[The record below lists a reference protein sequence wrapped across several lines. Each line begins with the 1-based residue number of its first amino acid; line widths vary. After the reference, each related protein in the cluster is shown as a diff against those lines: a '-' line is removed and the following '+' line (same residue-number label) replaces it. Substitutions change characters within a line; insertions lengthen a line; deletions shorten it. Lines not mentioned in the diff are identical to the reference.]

1 MDTPRGLATV
11 ALLKARLDEGK
22 DYLAL
27 YEPFVYDA
35 LAYVESESFLAEDV
49 KAGLQQRSGIVLPTD
64 TVQTLL
70 GRCAKRGLLR
80 RSGGR
85 FFRTHE
91 AVPNPGLDAARAGA
105 EQEQQELGRSL
116 RNFSTAQGLELGS
129 ESEAL
134 GALAAFVSENKVHL
148 VLGES
153 LPKPLSE
160 RSSEE
165 RKRARVVAR
174 FITESCTNDAHL
186 RSSLQ
191 RLTEGIVLHDALM
204 LVEIPRA
211 AERFRDLQVFLDTS
225 VLFSAI
231 DLHGIA
237 SGLAAKEALTLLR
250 ESGARTMAFARTL
263 DEMRGILAVYE
274 EHLGSSQGRLTLRP
288 TPLAHH
294 VLTSRLS
301 AADMRVI
308 SATLEARLS
317 KLGIQIR
324 DFPPRDPKFTSDEKA
339 LAQALADHD
348 RPEYVPARV
357 RHDVDAVAGIL
368 TMRRGRTS
376 TSIERSDAVFCTAS
390 GRVVRNVQ
398 RWFNEQ
404 GEQGIPPVVH
414 QLALTSIAWL
424 KKPAAA
430 PELKM
435 HELAVLCAAAL
446 RPTREMWEKFIVV
459 LRRLR
464 QEGTITDD
472 ETAAIVASELTEP
485 LLARIDDD
493 LEPDADSITEA
504 IERVRDEYRR
514 EASAGA
520 EDAIR
525 RAKADATMAG
535 RSASAAIARAE
546 AMQGL
551 IDARIARTSRAVAQV
566 VFVTGVLVTVI
577 AGVLSLPDLFE
588 GITGAVKWVARGVLL
603 AVGAFGIYSTVY
615 GTSLTEM
622 RAWMSARVSSRLRL
636 AWLPQVVLEE
646 RDGSDGVSASESE
659 GAAQKPDQAG

>member
-1 MDTPRGLATV
+1 MNAPRGLATV
-11 ALLKARLDEGK
+11 ALLKARLDEGR
-22 DYLAL
+22 DYLGL

-35 LAYVESESFLAEDV
+35 LAAVQTDNFLADDV
-49 KAGLQQRSGIVLPTD
+49 RRVVQERSGIVLPTD
-64 TVQTLL
+64 TIQTLL
-70 GRCAKRGLLR
+70 GRCSKRGYLR

-85 FFRTHE
+85 FFRTDE
-91 AVPNPGLDAARAGA
+91 TIPNPNIDTARTAVERELQALGDALHGYATTAGVD
-105 EQEQQELGRSL
+105 LLLS
-116 RNFSTAQGLELGS
+116 GS
-129 ESEAL
+129 DALSAL
-134 GALAAFVSENKVHL
+134 GAFISENKVHL
-148 VLGES
+148 LLDEAF
-153 LPKPLSE
+153 PKPLSE

-174 FITESCTNDAHL
+174 FITERCTTDGQL

-211 AERFRDLQVFLDTS
+211 TERFQGLQVFLDTS

-231 DLHGIA
+231 DLHGVA

-301 AADMRVI
+301 AADIRVI

-317 KLGIQIR
+317 RLGIEMR
-324 DFPPRDPKFTSDEKA
+324 EFPPRDPRFTSDETA
-339 LAQALADHD
+339 LAQVLADEGQHD
-348 RPEYVPARV
+348 VVTARV
-357 RHDVDAVAGIL
+357 RHDVDAVAAIL
-368 TMRRGRTS
+368 TLRRGRTS
-376 TSIERSDAVFCTAS
+376 TSIERCQAVFCTAS

-398 RWFNEQ
+398 RCFAEQ
-404 GEQGIPPVVH
+404 GEQGFPPVVH

-424 KKPAAA
+424 KKPASA
-430 PELKM
+430 PNLKM

-446 RPTREMWEKFIVV
+446 RPSRETWDKFVVV

-464 QEGTITDD
+464 EEGVITDD

-485 LLARIDDD
+485 LLARIDDE
-493 LEPDADSITEA
+493 LGPDADSIAEA
-504 IERVRDEYRR
+504 IERVRDEYKR

-520 EDAIR
+520 EEAIR
-525 RAKADATMAG
+525 AAKADASNAERT
-535 RSASAAIARAE
+535 ASAAIARAE
-546 AMQGL
+546 AIQGQVE
-551 IDARIARTSRAVAQV
+551 ARIARFSRRVSRAAFAVA
-566 VFVTGVLVTVI
+566 VLVTI
-577 AGVLSLPDLFE
+577 SAAILSLPELFD

-603 AVGAFGIYSTVY
+603 VVAIFGVWATIY
-615 GTSLTEM
+615 GTSLADM
-622 RAWMSARVSSRLRL
+622 RTWIEERVSARLRRR
-636 AWLPQVVLEE
+636 WLPPVAVPGYAREAE
-646 RDGSDGVSASESE
+646 SAH
-659 GAAQKPDQAG
+659 GAGKSVAG